1 MSGAARACG
10 TRDAVKRNTSD
21 WTIVVGELLVVLLL
35 CAAVV
40 IVSTRSNAETRE
52 LARDT
57 AATNRKVAETRARDQ
72 RDNSYAGCLRGT
84 RINARSALFARAA
97 QFARTKSYERDGKTE
112 DMQAARVYAE
122 IGSSAERDAG
132 KLPPVAVPD
141 EDLPTLAEVLRETE
155 PARVKFCLDAY
166 PPL

>member
-1 MSGAARACG
+1 MSKRDKWINVLELVAVMLVLGA
-10 TRDAVKRNTSD
+10 
-21 WTIVVGELLVVLLL
+21 VVL
-35 CAAVV
+35 
-40 IVSTRSNAETRE
+40 VSFRSNAETRD

-122 IGSSAERDAG
+122 IGGSAELDAG

-141 EDLPTLAEVLRETE
+141 EDLPTLAEVLRGTE